1 MHEQLEAAILQGD
14 SDAVNRHTQLLLD
27 NGKPPKKILDQ
38 DLIPAIQR
46 AGDLWDEGEL
56 FIPELM
62 QAGNALKAGLSLL
75 QPLLEAD
82 ADTDTRGSIV
92 IGTIEGDIHDIGKT
106 LVAGMLEAAGH
117 VVIDLG
123 ADVAVDRF
131 VREATMHNAKLIC
144 VSALLTTT
152 MLNQRKVVDARNEA
166 GLSGKSMVMVGGAPV
181 SRAWAD
187 TIGAEGY
194 APDAF
199 RAVEEASRLLE
210 QLQ

>member
-1 MHEQLEAAILQGD
+1 MREKLETAILDGD
-14 SDAVNRHTQLLLD
+14 SAAVHRYTRLLLEQ
-27 NGKPPKKILDQ
+27 GKPPKEILDQ

-62 QAGNALKAGLSLL
+62 QAGNALKEGLSLL
-75 QPLLEAD
+75 RPLLEAN
-82 ADTDTRGSIV
+82 AETDSQGCIV

-117 VVIDLG
+117 IVIDLG
-123 ADVAVDRF
+123 ADVSAERF
-131 VREATMHNAKLIC
+131 IGEATKHNAEVIC

-152 MLNQRKVVDARNEA
+152 MLNQRKVVNARDEA
-166 GLSGKSMVMVGGAPV
+166 GLTEKVAVMVGGAPV

-187 TIGAEGY
+187 RIGAEGY

-199 RAVEEASRLLE
+199 RAVEEASRLMA
-210 QLQ
+210 QLK

>member
-1 MHEQLEAAILQGD
+1 MHKELETAILGGD
-14 SDAVNRHTQLLLD
+14 SPAVSRYTQMLLD
-27 NGKPPKKILDQ
+27 NGKPPREILDH

-62 QAGNALKAGLSLL
+62 QAGNALKTGLALL
-75 QPLLEAD
+75 QPLLETEAG
-82 ADTDTRGSIV
+82 TSQQSSIV

-123 ADVAVDRF
+123 ADVPADRF
-131 VREATMHNAKLIC
+131 LREAKEHNAKLIC

-166 GLSGKSMVMVGGAPV
+166 GLAETLAIMVGGAPV

-187 TIGAEGY
+187 KIGAEGY

-199 RAVEEASRLLE
+199 RAVDEASRLLANHS
-210 QLQ
+210 